1 MRRWVM
7 VVGGI
12 VVVAAV
18 GAGVWLARDRGA
30 PSYPSL
36 RQARAEEVPGTFGV
50 MLHPPPAGFE
60 PAVTPGQVYRA
71 FVSRPP
77 PGGVMET
84 LAVVSSPYAPSSD
97 EVPAWVLIGRGV
109 CDATSKGDV
118 VSPGRS
124 DPTAEGVPCPNE
136 SLLIGV
142 IDATTGTLLGAYR
155 GYDLSGTWVPARGSG

>member
-1 MRRWVM
+1 MRRRVM

-12 VVVAAV
+12 VVIAAV
-18 GAGVWLARDRGA
+18 AVGVWLTRHPGA
-30 PSYPSL
+30 LSYPSL
-36 RQARAEEVPGTFGV
+36 RQARAEEVPGSFGV
-50 MLHPPPAGFE
+50 MLHPPPLGFD
-60 PAVTPGQVYRA
+60 PAVGPGQVYRA
-71 FVSRPP
+71 FVGRPP

-142 IDATTGTLLGAYR
+142 VDATTGKLLGAYR
-155 GYDLSGTWVPARGSG
+155 GYDLSGAWTPARGTA